1 MPARSIICGS
11 CENSNS
17 LVQYFP
23 TSAAATAPTAA
34 DSVALASPP
43 RMLPTI
49 TIGISSV
56 GDVRRIVAT
65 RCRGV

>member
-1 MPARSIICGS
+1 MALRSIICGS

-34 DSVALASPP
+34 DSVALARPL
-43 RMLPTI
+43 RMVPTM
-49 TIGISSV
+49 TIGISRV
-56 GDVRRIVAT
+56 GDVRRIVMT
-65 RCRGV
+65 RWRGV